1 MSISE
6 VLDLRKEIIIYY
18 QLFTGYSRQKQ
29 MLFFLQKNNK
39 PILKSYNKDLL

>member
-6 VLDLRKEIIIYY
+6 VLDSRKEIIIYY

-29 MLFFLQKNNK
+29 ILFFLQKNNK
-39 PILKSYNKDLL
+39 PLLKSYNKYLL